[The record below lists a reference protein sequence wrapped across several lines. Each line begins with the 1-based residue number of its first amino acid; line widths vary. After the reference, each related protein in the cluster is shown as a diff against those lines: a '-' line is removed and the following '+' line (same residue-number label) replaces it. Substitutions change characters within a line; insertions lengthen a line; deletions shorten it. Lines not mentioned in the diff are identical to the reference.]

1 MASRSRSV
9 FSFIVDRPGLVACTW
24 ILIALGLAYPASQ
37 FKIDASADTLLTKNN
52 AAYLKTREINRDFTP
67 EEFLIVAYGARE
79 KTVLEPTHI
88 EAIGNLVDELK
99 GLERVK
105 SVTSLVNVP
114 LLSAR
119 PLDQIMAKPLETTI
133 EKNNY
138 SQSELE
144 SIFKDHPLYQNLV
157 LSKDHRYAAI
167 QVQFRKNPELTGLH
181 NKLLALDKKQLDG
194 ASLTDQEQQD
204 YDAYK
209 ARATT
214 LEAELNGQRA
224 GEFEKIQAI
233 AHKYSDKADIHFGG
247 AHVLG
252 QELIQIVKSDLKTFG
267 LMTLAIVS
275 VVLLLFFRSLR
286 WLAIIFAC
294 CAIPVTITTGL
305 LALLDLRATV
315 ISANFIAVQVVLT
328 IAMLVHLVTHLLE
341 SQREQPEKSLY
352 RSLLDTMTDKAKP
365 TLYAALTTSIGFVS
379 MVFTDIQPVIDL
391 GWMMLCATL
400 VSASVVLTGFPA
412 FCLAL
417 WRSKVPPAIWRMNWL
432 SRTIVAMPR
441 WKAVVIPGTV
451 IVGVVCSIAA
461 TGVTVENSF
470 INYFDKDTETYQG
483 LKVIDQNLGG
493 TTPLDVIYHVPP
505 QKQKSAVVLSSDS
518 VQALGTITRSLES
531 AKGMGR
537 VLSVYDFTE
546 LARNINEKPLTE
558 YELDA
563 LYKLVD
569 KEIRQ
574 NLVGSYFDPETNR
587 LRVSARIVDTTEG
600 LNRQTLLQNIK
611 QQFKEHGVPLE
622 QVEFAN
628 LFVVYKSLLAKLF
641 DSQILMLGIVLPCML
656 LALMV
661 LFRSI
666 TAALITMVP
675 NLIALVVF
683 FGLIGFL
690 GIPLDFMTITIAAIS
705 LGIATDDA
713 VHFVVRYQNRINQ
726 GDADNALA
734 DTSQYV
740 GRAVFITTVVIIC
753 GFLAVC
759 LSDFVP
765 TRLFGAFT
773 ALVLATSFASTVL
786 IIPALLDLFYKRCRY
801 GTA

>member
-1 MASRSRSV
+1 MATRSRSV
-9 FSFIVDRPGLVACTW
+9 FSFLIDKPGLVACTW

-37 FKIDASADTLLTKNN
+37 FKIDASADTLLTENN
-52 AAYLKTREINRDFTP
+52 AAYLKTREINRDFAP
-67 EEFLIVAYGARE
+67 EEFLIVAYGAQER
-79 KTVLEPTHI
+79 TVLEPTHL
-88 EAIGNLVDELK
+88 EAIGNLVNELK
-99 GLERVK
+99 GLKRVK

-119 PLDQIMAKPLETTI
+119 PLDQVMDKPLDTTI

-144 SIFKDHPLYQNLV
+144 SIFNDHPLYQNLV
-157 LSKDHRYAAI
+157 LSKDYRYAAI
-167 QVQFRKNPELTGLH
+167 QVQFRKNPELTELY
-181 NKLLALDKKQLDG
+181 NKLLDLDKKQLDKE
-194 ASLTDQEQQD
+194 SLTDQEQQD

-209 ARATT
+209 SRVTM
-214 LEAELNGQRA
+214 LEAELNSQRA
-224 GEFEKIQAI
+224 SEFETIQAI
-233 AHKYSDKADIHFGG
+233 ANKYSDKADIHFGG

-252 QELIQIVKSDLKTFG
+252 QELIRIVKSDLKTFG

-275 VVLLLFFRSLR
+275 VVLFLFFRSLR
-286 WLAIIFAC
+286 WLAIIFTC
-294 CAIPVTITTGL
+294 CAIPVTVTTGL
-305 LALLDLRATV
+305 LSLLDLRATV

-341 SQREQPEKSLY
+341 SLREQPERSIPQ
-352 RSLLDTMTDKAKP
+352 SLLDTMTDKTKP

-400 VSASVVLTGFPA
+400 VSACVVLTGFPA

-417 WRSKVPPAIWRMNWL
+417 WRSKVPPPIWRMNWL
-432 SRTIVAMPR
+432 TRLIIAMPR
-441 WKAVVIPGTV
+441 LKVVVIPGTV
-451 IVGVVCSIAA
+451 LVGAIFSFAA
-461 TGVTVENSF
+461 MGVTVENSF

-483 LKVIDQNLGG
+483 LKIIDQNLGG
-493 TTPLDVIYHVPP
+493 TTPLDVIYHIPP
-505 QKQKSAVVLSSDS
+505 EKQKPGVVLTSES
-518 VQALGTITRSLES
+518 VQTLGTITQNLEN
-531 AKGMGR
+531 ANGMGR
-537 VLSVYDFTE
+537 VVSVYDFTE

-563 LYKLVD
+563 LYKQVD
-569 KEIRQ
+569 KEVRQ
-574 NLVGSYFDPETNR
+574 NLIGSYFDPTTNR

-600 LNRQTLLQNIK
+600 LNRQTLLQDIK
-611 QQFKEHGVPLE
+611 QQFTENGIPLE

-628 LFVVYKSLLAKLF
+628 LFVVYKSLLEKLF

-656 LALMV
+656 LALIV
-661 LFRSI
+661 LFRSL

-675 NLIALVVF
+675 NLIALVAF

-713 VHFVVRYQNRINQ
+713 VHFVVRYQSRVQ
-726 GDADNALA
+726 DGAADNALA

-786 IIPALLDLFYKRCRY
+786 IIPALLELFYKRSRY